1 MTWNNPWITSPK
13 KFMKNNLNFFLN
25 DWNFK
30 IYSLEAMLKID
41 SKEHKFE
48 LEFSNT
54 WKWIKLQHHV
64 DSKKR
69 VKEIQ

>member
-1 MTWNNPWITSPK
+1 
-13 KFMKNNLNFFLN
+13 
-25 DWNFK
+25 
-30 IYSLEAMLKID
+30 MLKID

-54 WKWIKLQHHV
+54 WKGIKLQHHV